1 MSAATLQKPDVRA
14 TLEAYE
20 KAGQRRPGLH
30 QILLD
35 IGQRQGRTG
44 RTGSIPRLKRLLAE
58 LDNETL
64 GEYLPT
70 SDRPIPDPITGLVTQ
85 LWAQL
90 EKEFDALQGVLDE
103 ARDVQLAEKDQAL
116 ALTNDTIASLEATLK
131 AHEETLVEHV
141 ASLQAHAETIEKQQT
156 AMGVLDQTRAETQ
169 RALDSANERNQ
180 TLHQALADS
189 TVKEQALQHTLTEQ
203 SKQFLEQIKDLTA
216 KQAATEETHSKTRND
231 LMHFRDLHL
240 EAQRRITTLEPALA
254 HAQTVSESLSADHQ
268 ALKETLA
275 ATRANAEAL
284 LTDNTRLLKARDT
297 LQTDLTTATSE
308 VSACTARCTAMGEEN
323 ARLET
328 RYQQL
333 LEKLNPAKRST

>member
-35 IGQRQGRTG
+35 IGQRQGRAG

-90 EKEFDALQGVLDE
+90 ENEFDALQAVLDAE
-103 ARDVQLAEKDQAL
+103 RDAELAEKDQAL
-116 ALTNDTIASLEATLK
+116 SLANDTIASLEATLK
-131 AHEETLVEHV
+131 AHEETLAECES
-141 ASLQAHAETIEKQQT
+141 ALQARTDTLAEQQT
-156 AMGVLDQTRAETQ
+156 AMGDLDQTLAETQ
-169 RALDSANERNQ
+169 RKLDSTNERNQ

-189 TVKEQALQHTLTEQ
+189 TAKEQALQHTLTEQ
-203 SKQFLEQIKDLTA
+203 SKQFLAQIKDLTA
-216 KQAATEETHSKTRND
+216 NQTAAEAAHHKTRED
-231 LMHFRDLHL
+231 VMHFRDAHL
-240 EAQRRITTLEPALA
+240 EAQRRITALEPALA
-254 HAQTVSESLSADHQ
+254 QAQTANDSLSADHQ
-268 ALKETLA
+268 TLKEALA
-275 ATRANAEAL
+275 TTQGNKEAL
-284 LTDNTRLLKARDT
+284 LAENTRLLNT
-297 LQTDLTTATSE
+297 QECLQTDLTTATTE
-308 VSACTARCTAMGEEN
+308 ISACTAMGEEN

-328 RYQQL
+328 RYQKLLDQL
-333 LEKLNPAKRST
+333 KPTQRSD